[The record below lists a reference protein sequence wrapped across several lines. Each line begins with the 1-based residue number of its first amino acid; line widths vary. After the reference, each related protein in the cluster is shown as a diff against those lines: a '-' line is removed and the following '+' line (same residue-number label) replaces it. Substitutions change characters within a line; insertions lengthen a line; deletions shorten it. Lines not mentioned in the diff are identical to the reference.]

1 MKNQKQ
7 KIAIFGANGSIG
19 QALCAHYQKQSDV
32 YAFTRND
39 FDIDESGLVKILLD
53 DFNEDSVF
61 QAANKFDNDFFDKII
76 VSIGILHNKSFMPEK
91 RIEEV
96 SSDQFLETIRIN
108 TLIPTL
114 IAKSFYKKLK
124 KNDKSTLVFLSAR
137 VGSITDNR
145 SGGWYSYR
153 ASKAALNMVIKN
165 LSIELRRYNKELVVI
180 GLHPGTVDS
189 RLSQPFQKNL
199 EDSKIFSADFSVL
212 KLSSVIDSLDIDDSG
227 KCIAWDGED
236 ILP

>member
-1 MKNQKQ
+1 MNDQKR

-76 VSIGILHNKSFMPEK
+76 VSIGILHNERFMPEK

-114 IAKSFYKKLK
+114 IARSFYKKLK
-124 KNDKSTLVFLSAR
+124 KNDKSTLAFLSAR

-165 LSIELRRYNKELVVI
+165 LSIELRRYNKESVVI

-212 KLSSVIDSLDIDDSG
+212 KLSSVIDSLDINDSG

>member
-1 MKNQKQ
+1 MKNKKQ

-76 VSIGILHNKSFMPEK
+76 VSIGILHNERFMPEK

-96 SSDQFLETIRIN
+96 SSDQFLEIIRIN
-108 TLIPTL
+108 TLVPTL
-114 IAKSFYKKLK
+114 IARSFYKKLK
-124 KNDKSTLVFLSAR
+124 KNDKSTLAFLSAR

>member
-1 MKNQKQ
+1 MKKQKQ

-76 VSIGILHNKSFMPEK
+76 VSIGILHNESFMPEK

-114 IAKSFYKKLK
+114 IARSFYKKLK
-124 KNDKSTLVFLSAR
+124 KNDKSTLAFLSAR

>member
-1 MKNQKQ
+1 MNNQKQ
-7 KIAIFGANGSIG
+7 KIAIFGANGTIG

-76 VSIGILHNKSFMPEK
+76 VSIGILHNERFMPEK

-96 SSDQFLETIRIN
+96 SSDQFLEIIRIN
-108 TLIPTL
+108 TLVPTL
-114 IAKSFYKKLK
+114 IARSFYKKLK
-124 KNDKSTLVFLSAR
+124 KNDKSTLAFLSAR

>member
-1 MKNQKQ
+1 MKKQKQ

-76 VSIGILHNKSFMPEK
+76 VSIGILHNESFMPEK

-114 IAKSFYKKLK
+114 IARSFYKKLK
-124 KNDKSTLVFLSAR
+124 KNDKSTLAFLSAR

-227 KCIAWDGED
+227 KCIAWDRED

>member
-1 MKNQKQ
+1 VNNQKQ

-39 FDIDESGLVKILLD
+39 FDIDESGLFKIHLD
-53 DFNEDSVF
+53 DFNEGSVF

-76 VSIGILHNKSFMPEK
+76 VSIGVLHNESFMPEK

-124 KNDKSTLVFLSAR
+124 KNDKATLAFLSAR

>member
-1 MKNQKQ
+1 MKNEKQ

-76 VSIGILHNKSFMPEK
+76 VSIGILHNESFMPEK

-114 IAKSFYKKLK
+114 IARSFYKKLK
-124 KNDKSTLVFLSAR
+124 KNDKSTLAFLSAR

>member
-61 QAANKFDNDFFDKII
+61 QAANKFDSDFFDKII
-76 VSIGILHNKSFMPEK
+76 VSIGILHNESFMPEK

-114 IAKSFYKKLK
+114 IARSFYKKLK
-124 KNDKSTLVFLSAR
+124 KNDKATLAFLSAR

-165 LSIELRRYNKELVVI
+165 LSIELRRYNKESVVI

>member
-1 MKNQKQ
+1 MNNQKQ
-7 KIAIFGANGSIG
+7 KIAIFGASGSIG

-61 QAANKFDNDFFDKII
+61 QAANKFDSDFFDKII
-76 VSIGILHNKSFMPEK
+76 VSIGILHNEDFMPEK
-91 RIEEV
+91 RIEEI
-96 SSDQFLETIRIN
+96 SSDQFLEIIRIN
-108 TLIPTL
+108 TLVPTL
-114 IAKSFYKKLK
+114 IARSFYKKLK
-124 KNDKSTLVFLSAR
+124 KNDKATLAFLSAR

-165 LSIELRRYNKELVVI
+165 LSIELRRYNKESVVI

-212 KLSSVIDSLDIDDSG
+212 RLSSVIDSLDIDDSG

>member
-1 MKNQKQ
+1 VNNQKQ
-7 KIAIFGANGSIG
+7 KIAIFGANGTIG

-53 DFNEDSVF
+53 DFNEGSVL

-76 VSIGILHNKSFMPEK
+76 VSIGILHNEDFMPEK
-91 RIEEV
+91 RIEEI
-96 SSDQFLETIRIN
+96 SSDQFLETVRIN

-114 IAKSFYKKLK
+114 IARSFYKKLK
-124 KNDKSTLVFLSAR
+124 KNDKSTLAFLSAR

>member
-76 VSIGILHNKSFMPEK
+76 VSIGILHNESFMPEK

-114 IAKSFYKKLK
+114 IARSFYKKLK
-124 KNDKSTLVFLSAR
+124 KNDKSTLAFLSAR

-212 KLSSVIDSLDIDDSG
+212 KLSSVIDSLEIEDSG
-227 KCIAWDGED
+227 KCIAWDGKE

>member
-1 MKNQKQ
+1 MNNQKQ
-7 KIAIFGANGSIG
+7 KIAIFGANGTIG

-61 QAANKFDNDFFDKII
+61 QAANKFDSDFFDKII
-76 VSIGILHNKSFMPEK
+76 VSIGILHNEDFMPEK
-91 RIEEV
+91 RIEEI
-96 SSDQFLETIRIN
+96 SSDQFLETLRIN

-124 KNDKSTLVFLSAR
+124 KNDKATLAFLSAR

-165 LSIELRRYNKELVVI
+165 LSIELRRYNKESVVI

>member
-1 MKNQKQ
+1 MKNEKQ

-32 YAFTRND
+32 YAFTRDD

-76 VSIGILHNKSFMPEK
+76 VSIGILHNEDFMPEK
-91 RIEEV
+91 RIEEI
-96 SSDQFLETIRIN
+96 SSDQFLETVRIN

-114 IAKSFYKKLK
+114 IARSFYKKLK
-124 KNDKSTLVFLSAR
+124 KNDKSTLAFLSAR

-165 LSIELRRYNKELVVI
+165 LSIELRRYNKESVVI

>member
-1 MKNQKQ
+1 MNNQKQ

-61 QAANKFDNDFFDKII
+61 QAANKFDSDFFDKII
-76 VSIGILHNKSFMPEK
+76 VSIGILHNEDFMPEK
-91 RIEEV
+91 KIEEI

-114 IAKSFYKKLK
+114 IARSFYKKLK
-124 KNDKSTLVFLSAR
+124 KNDKSTLAFLSAR

-153 ASKAALNMVIKN
+153 ASKAALNMIVKN
-165 LSIELRRYNKELVVI
+165 LSIELGRYNKKLSVI

-189 RLSQPFQKNL
+189 HLSQPFQKNL

>member
-1 MKNQKQ
+1 MNNQKQ
-7 KIAIFGANGSIG
+7 KIAIFGANGTIG

-61 QAANKFDNDFFDKII
+61 QAANKFDSDFFDKII
-76 VSIGILHNKSFMPEK
+76 VSIGILHNEDFMPEK
-91 RIEEV
+91 RIEEI
-96 SSDQFLETIRIN
+96 SSDQFLETVRIN

-124 KNDKSTLVFLSAR
+124 KNDKATLAFLSAR

-165 LSIELRRYNKELVVI
+165 LSIELRRYNKESVVI

>member
-61 QAANKFDNDFFDKII
+61 QAANKFDSDFFDKII
-76 VSIGILHNKSFMPEK
+76 VSIGILHNEDFMPEK
-91 RIEEV
+91 RIEEI
-96 SSDQFLETIRIN
+96 SSDQFLEIIRIN
-108 TLIPTL
+108 TLVPTL
-114 IAKSFYKKLK
+114 IARSFYKKLK
-124 KNDKSTLVFLSAR
+124 KNDKSTLAFLSAR

>member
-1 MKNQKQ
+1 MKNEKQ

-76 VSIGILHNKSFMPEK
+76 VSIGILHNESFMPEK

-114 IAKSFYKKLK
+114 IARSFYKKLK
-124 KNDKSTLVFLSAR
+124 KNDKSTLAFLSAR

-189 RLSQPFQKNL
+189 LLSQPFQKNL

>member
-1 MKNQKQ
+1 VKNQKQ

-61 QAANKFDNDFFDKII
+61 QAANKFDSDFFDKII
-76 VSIGILHNKSFMPEK
+76 VSIGILHNEDFMPEK
-91 RIEEV
+91 RIEEI
-96 SSDQFLETIRIN
+96 SSDQFLETVRIN

-124 KNDKSTLVFLSAR
+124 KNDKATLAFLSAR

-165 LSIELRRYNKELVVI
+165 LSIELRRYNKESVVI

>member
-1 MKNQKQ
+1 MNDQKQ

-76 VSIGILHNKSFMPEK
+76 VSIGILHNERFMPEK
-91 RIEEV
+91 RIEEF
-96 SSDQFLETIRIN
+96 SSDQFLEIIRIN

-114 IAKSFYKKLK
+114 IARSFHKKLK
-124 KNDKSTLVFLSAR
+124 KNDKSTLAFLSAR

>member
-61 QAANKFDNDFFDKII
+61 QAANKFDSDFFDKII
-76 VSIGILHNKSFMPEK
+76 VSIGILHNEDFMPEK

-124 KNDKSTLVFLSAR
+124 KNDKSTLAFLSAR

>member
-1 MKNQKQ
+1 VKNEKQ

-39 FDIDESGLVKILLD
+39 FDIYESGLVKILLD

-76 VSIGILHNKSFMPEK
+76 VSIGILHNESFMPEK

-114 IAKSFYKKLK
+114 IARSFYKKLK
-124 KNDKSTLVFLSAR
+124 KNDKSTLAFLSAR

-189 RLSQPFQKNL
+189 LLSQPFQKNL

>member
-19 QALCAHYQKQSDV
+19 QALCAHYQKESNV

-39 FDIDESGLVKILLD
+39 FDINNRGLEKILLD
-53 DFNEDSVF
+53 DYKEETLLQS
-61 QAANKFDNDFFDKII
+61 ASKFENDFFNKII
-76 VSIGILHNKSFMPEK
+76 VCIGILHDKNFMPEK
-91 RIEEV
+91 RIEDF
-96 SSDQFLETIRIN
+96 SSDQFIETIRIN

-114 IAKSFYKKLK
+114 IAKIFYKKLK
-124 KNDKSTLVFLSAR
+124 KKDESSLAFLSAR

-153 ASKAALNMVIKN
+153 ASKAALNMIVKN
-165 LSIELRRYNKELVVI
+165 LSIELGRYNKKLSVI

-189 RLSQPFQKNL
+189 HLSQPFQKNL

-212 KLSSVIDSLDIDDSG
+212 KLSSVIDSLDIKDSG
-227 KCIAWDGED
+227 KCIAWDGEE

>member
-1 MKNQKQ
+1 MNDEIEKV
-7 KIAIFGANGSIG
+7 AIFGANGSIG
-19 QALCAHYQKQSDV
+19 RALCAHYKKQSNI
-32 YAFTRND
+32 YAFTRDD
-39 FDIDESGLVKILLD
+39 FDINQSGLDKILLD
-53 DFNEDSVF
+53 DYEEETLLQS
-61 QAANKFDNDFFDKII
+61 ASKFKNDFFNKII
-76 VSIGILHNKSFMPEK
+76 VCNGILHNKDFMPEK
-91 RIEEV
+91 RIEDF
-96 SSDQFLETIRIN
+96 SSDQFLETITVN

-114 IAKSFYKKLK
+114 IAKNFYKKLK
-124 KNDKSTLVFLSAR
+124 KKDRSILAFLSAR
-137 VGSITDNR
+137 VGSISDNR

-153 ASKAALNMVIKN
+153 ASKAALNMMVMN
-165 LSIELRRYNKELVVI
+165 LSIELGRYNKELAVI

>member
-76 VSIGILHNKSFMPEK
+76 VSIGILHNESFMPEK

-96 SSDQFLETIRIN
+96 SSDQFLETVRIN

-114 IAKSFYKKLK
+114 IARSFYKKLK
-124 KNDKSTLVFLSAR
+124 KNDKSTLAFLSAR

>member
-1 MKNQKQ
+1 VNNQKQ
-7 KIAIFGANGSIG
+7 KIAIFGANGTIG

-61 QAANKFDNDFFDKII
+61 QAANKFDSDYFDKII
-76 VSIGILHNKSFMPEK
+76 VSIGILHNEDFMPEK
-91 RIEEV
+91 RIEEI
-96 SSDQFLETIRIN
+96 SSDQFLETVRIN

-124 KNDKSTLVFLSAR
+124 KNDKATLAFLSAR

-165 LSIELRRYNKELVVI
+165 LSIELRRYNKESVVI

>member
-1 MKNQKQ
+1 MNNQKQ
-7 KIAIFGANGSIG
+7 KIAIFGANGTIG

-76 VSIGILHNKSFMPEK
+76 VSIGILHNESFMPEK

-124 KNDKSTLVFLSAR
+124 KNDKATLAFLSAR

-189 RLSQPFQKNL
+189 LLSQPFQKNL

>member
-1 MKNQKQ
+1 MNNQKQ
-7 KIAIFGANGSIG
+7 KIAIFGASGSIG

-76 VSIGILHNKSFMPEK
+76 VSIGILHNERFMPEK

-96 SSDQFLETIRIN
+96 SSDQFLEIIRIN
-108 TLIPTL
+108 TLLPTL
-114 IAKSFYKKLK
+114 IARSFYKKLK
-124 KNDKSTLVFLSAR
+124 KNDKSTLAFLSAR

-199 EDSKIFSADFSVL
+199 KDSKIFSADFSVL

>member
-1 MKNQKQ
+1 MKNEKQ

-39 FDIDESGLVKILLD
+39 FDIYESGLVKILLD

-76 VSIGILHNKSFMPEK
+76 VSIGILHNESFMPEK

-124 KNDKSTLVFLSAR
+124 KNDKATLAFLSAR

-189 RLSQPFQKNL
+189 LLSQPFQKNL

>member
-1 MKNQKQ
+1 MKDKKQ

-76 VSIGILHNKSFMPEK
+76 VSIGILHNERFMPEK

-96 SSDQFLETIRIN
+96 SSDQFLEIIRIN

-114 IAKSFYKKLK
+114 IARSFYKKLK
-124 KNDKSTLVFLSAR
+124 KNDKSTLAFLSAR

>member
-1 MKNQKQ
+1 MNNQKQ
-7 KIAIFGANGSIG
+7 KIAIFGANGTIG

-61 QAANKFDNDFFDKII
+61 QTANKFDNNFFDKII
-76 VSIGILHNKSFMPEK
+76 VSIGILHNEDFMPEK
-91 RIEEV
+91 RIEEI
-96 SSDQFLETIRIN
+96 SSDQFLETVRIN

-114 IAKSFYKKLK
+114 IARSFYKKLK
-124 KNDKSTLVFLSAR
+124 KNDKSTLAFLSAR

>member
-1 MKNQKQ
+1 MNDEIE

-19 QALCAHYQKQSDV
+19 SALCTHYQKKSKV
-32 YAFTRND
+32 YAFTRDD
-39 FDIDESGLVKILLD
+39 FGINNINLEKILLD
-53 DFNEDSVF
+53 DYKEETLLQSASDFE
-61 QAANKFDNDFFDKII
+61 NDFFNKII
-76 VSIGILHNKSFMPEK
+76 VCIGILHDKNFMPEK
-91 RIEEV
+91 RIEDF
-96 SSDQFLETIRIN
+96 SSDQFIETIRVN

-124 KNDKSTLVFLSAR
+124 KKDKSTLAFLSAR

-153 ASKAALNMVIKN
+153 ASKAALNMMVKN
-165 LSIELRRYNKELVVI
+165 LSIELGRYNKQLSVI

-199 EDSKIFSADFSVL
+199 EDSKIFSANFSVL
-212 KLSSVIDSLDIDDSG
+212 KLSSVIDSLEIEDSG
-227 KCIAWDGED
+227 KCIAWDGEE